1 MPEVHEKVLQFDT
14 GLVTN
19 HLNDQCD
26 VVFNPTDSVFVE
38 RLYAAFNDLDKKQE
52 AYQEQVSRMS
62 DRAKIFDLMRE
73 RDKEMRE
80 LVDSVFDGT
89 PVCAMLFGSMNV
101 YAMASG
107 LPVWANLML
116 AIMEEVDTAF
126 AREQKATNPRVQK
139 YMAKYRKK

>member
-14 GLVTN
+14 GLVTY

-80 LVDSVFDGT
+80 LVDSVFDGA
-89 PVCAMLFGSMNV
+89 PVCAMLT
-101 YAMASG
+101 AASRYIRSA
-107 LPVWANLML
+107 WA
-116 AIMEEVDTAF
+116 AVPAP
-126 AREQKATNPRVQK
+126 ARSWTPTRPAVTPLSPP
-139 YMAKYRKK
+139 M